1 MSRSINA
8 DLLTALT
15 ADSVEPYLAIDLDFD
30 TAPVYIWTGYGD
42 KTIGSNT
49 YTGAGHLLSV
59 GGLEEVSDL
68 AAKSVTL
75 SLSGMNDTILNM
87 ALTENYQRRS
97 CTIRLGEM
105 SRSETVILFEGFMNT
120 MSISDD
126 GEQST
131 IALSVESKLI
141 SLEKASNRRYTH
153 DNHQS
158 RQSGDTFFAYV
169 ADIQD
174 KEIIWGR
181 END

>member
-1 MSRSINA
+1 MSRSINTG
-8 DLLTALT
+8 LLSALT

-30 TAPVYIWTGYGD
+30 TEPLYIWTGYGD
-42 KTIGSNT
+42 KLIGANT
-49 YTGAGHLLSV
+49 YLGAGQLLSV
-59 GGLEEVSDL
+59 GGLQEVSDL

-75 SLSGMNDTILNM
+75 TLSGMDDTILNM

-105 SRSETVILFEGFMNT
+105 SRPETVILFEGFMNT

-126 GEQST
+126 GGQSVISLT
-131 IALSVESKLI
+131 VESKLI

-158 RQSGDTFFAYV
+158 RYSGDTFFAYV